1 MIQKGS
7 RQFETLAQA
16 IDAFTTMDLTGV
28 GLVNGLFEARQ
39 KHQSGPMRVQAA
51 EHIQKIF

>member
-39 KHQSGPMRVQAA
+39 KHQSGPMCVQAA